1 MRKLENCMKDV
12 SKILALISGNALY
25 LYKLETNICTCC
37 ATTFIVE
44 INYNSQALHVKSHTH
59 SH

>member
-1 MRKLENCMKDV
+1 MKDV